1 MGVNKLFIETRKVTL
16 GPGHIA
22 GHLQLVVRSSQF
34 RHNLLEAVE
43 GQPLCI
49 HIQLVHLQ
57 RIILGGA
64 NNAAKSPYKLK

>member
-1 MGVNKLFIETRKVTL
+1 MVVNKLFIETRKVTL
-16 GPGHIA
+16 GHIA

-34 RHNLLEAVE
+34 HHNLLEAVE

-49 HIQLVHLQ
+49 HILLVHMQ

-64 NNAAKSPYKLK
+64 NNAAKSPYQLK